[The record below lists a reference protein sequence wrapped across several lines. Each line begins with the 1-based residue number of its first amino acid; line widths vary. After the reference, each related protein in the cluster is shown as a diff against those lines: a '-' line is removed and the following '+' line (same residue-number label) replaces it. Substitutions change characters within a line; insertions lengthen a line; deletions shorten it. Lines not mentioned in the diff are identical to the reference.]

1 MRSVIL
7 LAVVADSLSVAPRRR
22 LAGMRALRRPAAA
35 PRPAAARAPATGAA
49 TGGCAD
55 GDDDAAVPP
64 LLRGRS
70 PAGAVVAV
78 AWPSVAIGLLRTA
91 LGQIDAWYIGRLGSA
106 ELQAV
111 GAASFGVW
119 MVYLLGEVGAVG
131 VQSLSSEAEGA
142 GDRRGG
148 VGAAVT
154 QGAYFSLIAAALAF
168 ALAADPLVAAY
179 LDYLRV
185 TDPAVRAAASSYLVA
200 TAKWGGLPLCL
211 DAVAFAGFKGVGE
224 TRAALKIAAMAVLL
238 NIVLNGPAIAAFGVA
253 GAAYATNVAAAVAA
267 VVGFSALRRRGV
279 DLAFRATPSKK
290 MLKKIVA
297 IGAPVGASGALFTV
311 AYVLMGRTL
320 AGLSATALAALAVGH
335 RIEAVAYTVCEGY
348 CVGVATVVGQWRGAG
363 RRDRG
368 ATAAHE
374 AARLGA
380 LSMVP
385 VALGL
390 HAFAFSAA
398 RVFAP
403 DVAVAS
409 MAADYLRVVSFCVPF
424 MAVDAVYDGACVGAQ
439 DTRLASI
446 CGVVANLGRVPL
458 AAVLAS
464 TLGLGVTG
472 VWLSISLSTMLKAPL
487 KWACFSR
494 TSRKT

>member
-1 MRSVIL
+1 MRSVLL
-7 LAVVADSLSVAPRRR
+7 LAVVADSLSAAPRRR
-22 LAGMRALRRPAAA
+22 LAGMRALQRSAAA

-55 GDDDAAVPP
+55 GDDDAAVSP

-154 QGAYFSLIAAALAF
+154 QGAYFSLIAAVFAF

>member
-1 MRSVIL
+1 M
-7 LAVVADSLSVAPRRR
+7 
-22 LAGMRALRRPAAA
+22 
-35 PRPAAARAPATGAA
+35 
-49 TGGCAD
+49 
-55 GDDDAAVPP
+55 PP

-290 MLKKIVA
+290 MLRKIVA

-320 AGLSATALAALAVGH
+320 AGLSATALGALAVGH